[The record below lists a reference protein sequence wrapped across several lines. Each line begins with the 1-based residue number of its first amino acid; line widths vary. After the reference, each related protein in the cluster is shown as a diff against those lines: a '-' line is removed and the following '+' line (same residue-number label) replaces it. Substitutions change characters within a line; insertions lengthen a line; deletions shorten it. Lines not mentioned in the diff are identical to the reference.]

1 MVWHGCDDGRC
12 NDLDVSTSLLG
23 VSDVHAS
30 MRVDT
35 HVCLVCA
42 LIYPQCLMIMRVLFS
57 PFQGRTAKSL
67 SLGGRHTCAILDNDT
82 VKCWGRN
89 NEGQLGLDDTNHRG
103 DGPNEMGNS
112 LTAVDLGTVSG
123 AAAPW

>member
-1 MVWHGCDDGRC
+1 M
-12 NDLDVSTSLLG
+12 SLPG

-35 HVCLVCA
+35 HVCLVCT
-42 LIYPQCLMIMRVLFS
+42 LIYPQCLMIMCVLFS

-89 NEGQLGLDDTNHRG
+89 YQGMLGLGDNIDTNQPG
-103 DGPNEMGNS
+103 LEV
-112 LTAVDLGTVSG
+112 VDLGSVSG
-123 AAAPW
+123 AAAPWQGNRLSVARNH